1 MANANILRGGGG
13 GVDCENA
20 TAAAGNVLAGKTF
33 GTASSEELVS
43 GSMVERG
50 AVSHSLPINGTYTI
64 PAGHHDGNGKVTQS
78 IATQAATS
86 ITPSTSNQTVYA
98 GHYMTGDVTIVADAD
113 FKATNIKSG
122 VKIYAVTGS
131 ATSYYDSQT
140 AWS

>member
-33 GTASSEELVS
+33 GTASSEELVT
-43 GSMVERG
+43 GTMINRG
-50 AVSHSLPINGTYTI
+50 AVSYSLAINGSYTI
-64 PAGHHDGNGKVTQS
+64 PVGYHNGSGKVTQS
-78 IATQAATS
+78 VATQGATS
-86 ITPSTSNQTVYA
+86 ITPSTANQTVYA
-98 GHYMTGDVTIVADAD
+98 GRYMTGDVTIVADAD
-113 FKATNIKSG
+113 FKAANIKSG